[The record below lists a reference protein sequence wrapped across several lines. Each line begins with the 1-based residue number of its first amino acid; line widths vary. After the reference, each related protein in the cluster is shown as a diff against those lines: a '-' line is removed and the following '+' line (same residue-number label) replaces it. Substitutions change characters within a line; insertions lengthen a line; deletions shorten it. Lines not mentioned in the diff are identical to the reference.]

1 MKARMWTAV
10 VMATVLSAGLPMAS
24 FAQGACEINDSSPF
38 QVNGAKQYIIAAA
51 NSRRA
56 DEVPK
61 HLQNAIHVLTDDPS
75 KIKNDAGRQ
84 WMLLRAYAQWLQ
96 RENSSYVMKRG
107 DVGFTQNPAGS
118 QNLLLALD
126 SAATVIESM
135 LPQCK
140 EKVRPY
146 RAQFLSE
153 ILNKS
158 IAAMGAEQNDSA
170 SYFAN
175 LSLQVAG
182 ADPRPWNVLSAVY
195 QKQNKTDSAMIAM
208 EKVISLSGSDTLY
221 AKVKQQ
227 SRYNLAVITL
237 TRAEAEA
244 AGDKKDAE
252 IKAARTL
259 LESYLKDTPGDAN
272 AAQALGRAVRLSG
285 DTAAVTAI
293 FVDMVNA
300 PDKFSADQQFEAAS
314 NAAATGHD
322 ADAAKLFESG
332 LKKNPYHRVALLN
345 YANVLFTL
353 KDTERMGPVVVRLI
367 EVDPNFD
374 RGYRLMAGLW
384 QLRAR
389 AESDAAKKKSAND
402 SVLFYLDK
410 QAKTN
415 PRVDITLAQKSAN
428 SYSVQGTINNEG
440 SKTASWTMKLELLDV
455 TGAVV
460 ASKDVAVGPVD
471 AGGNTTF
478 SVKLD
483 APKAVAFRY
492 GPLK

>member
-10 VMATVLSAGLPMAS
+10 VSATVLGAGLPVAS
-24 FAQGACEINDSSPF
+24 FAQAACEINDSSPF

-61 HLQNAIHVLTDDPS
+61 HLQNAIRVLTDDPS

-126 SAATVIESM
+126 SAATVLESM

-227 SRYNLAVITL
+227 SRYNLAVIKL

-353 KDTERMGPVVVRLI
+353 KDTERMGPVVARLI

-460 ASKDVAVGPVD
+460 AAKDVAIGPVD

>member
-10 VMATVLSAGLPMAS
+10 VSATVLGAGLPVAS
-24 FAQGACEINDSSPF
+24 FAQAACEINDSSPF

-61 HLQNAIHVLTDDPS
+61 HLQNAIRVLTDDPS

-126 SAATVIESM
+126 SAATVLESM

-428 SYSVQGTINNEG
+428 SYSVQGTVNNEG

-460 ASKDVAVGPVD
+460 AAKDVAIGPVD

>member
-1 MKARMWTAV
+1 MQARMWTAV
-10 VMATVLSAGLPMAS
+10 ASATVLSAGMPTAS
-24 FAQGACEINDSSPF
+24 FAQRACEINDSSPF

-61 HLQNAIHVLTDDPS
+61 HLQNAIRVLTEDPS
-75 KIKNDAGRQ
+75 KIKNESGRQ

-96 RENSSYVMKRG
+96 RENASYVMKRG
-107 DVGFTQNPAGS
+107 DVGFTQNPAGA

-126 SAATVIESM
+126 SAATALESM
-135 LPQCK
+135 LPQCI

-146 RAQFLSE
+146 RAQFFGE
-153 ILNKS
+153 ILNRS
-158 IAAMGAEQNDSA
+158 IAAMGSEQNDSA
-170 SYFAN
+170 AYFAN

-195 QKQNKTDSAMIAM
+195 QKQSKTDSAMIAM
-208 EKVISLSGSDTLY
+208 EKVIALSGSDTLY

-227 SRYNLAVITL
+227 SRYNLAVSSL

-244 AGDKKDAE
+244 AGEKKDSE
-252 IKAARTL
+252 IKAARAL
-259 LESYLKDTPGDAN
+259 LEAYLKDAPGDAN

-293 FVDMVNA
+293 FSDMVNA
-300 PDKFSADQQFEAAS
+300 PDKFSADQLFEAAS

-322 ADAAKLFESG
+322 PDAAKLFADG
-332 LKKNPYHRVALLN
+332 LTKNPNHRVALLN

-353 KDTERMGPVVVRLI
+353 KDTERMAPVVSLLI

-374 RGYRLMAGLW
+374 RGYRLMAGMW

-389 AESDAAKKKSAND
+389 AESDAAKKRSAND

-410 QAKTN
+410 QTKTN
-415 PRVDITLAQKSAN
+415 PRVDITLAQQSAN
-428 SYSVQGTINNEG
+428 SYSVQGTVNNEG
-440 SKTASWTMKLELLDV
+440 SAAASWTMKLEFLDAA
-455 TGAVV
+455 GAVV
-460 ASKDVAVGPVD
+460 ATKDVAIGPVD

-483 APKAVAFRY
+483 TPKAVAYRY
-492 GPLK
+492 APLK

>member
-10 VMATVLSAGLPMAS
+10 VSATVLGAGLPVAS
-24 FAQGACEINDSSPF
+24 FAQAACEINDSSPF

-61 HLQNAIHVLTDDPS
+61 HLQNAIRVLTDDPS

-227 SRYNLAVITL
+227 SRYNLAVIKL

-483 APKAVAFRY
+483 APNAVAFRY

>member
-10 VMATVLSAGLPMAS
+10 VSATVLSAGAPLAS

-61 HLQNAIHVLTDDPS
+61 HLQNAIRVLTDDPS

-84 WMLLRAYAQWLQ
+84 WMLVRAYAQWLQ
-96 RENSSYVMKRG
+96 RENASYVMTRG
-107 DVGFTQNPAGS
+107 NVGFTQNPAGPH
-118 QNLLLALD
+118 NLLLALD
-126 SAATVIESM
+126 SAATAIESM

-146 RAQFLSE
+146 RAQFFGE

-182 ADPRPWNVLSAVY
+182 TDPRPWNVLSAVY

-208 EKVISLSGSDTLY
+208 EKVIALSGSDTVY

-227 SRYNLAVITL
+227 SRYNLAVIKL

-300 PDKFSADQQFEAAS
+300 PDKFSADQLFEAAS

-322 ADAAKLFESG
+322 PDAAKLFENG

-353 KDTERMGPVVVRLI
+353 KDTERMAPIVARLI

-389 AESDAAKKKSAND
+389 AESDAVKKKPAND
-402 SVLFYLDK
+402 SVLYYLEK
-410 QAKTN
+410 QTKTN
-415 PRVDITLAQKSAN
+415 PRVDITLAQRSAN
-428 SYSVQGTINNEG
+428 AYSVQGTVSNEG
-440 SKTASWTMKLELLDV
+440 SATASWTMKIELLDAA
-455 TGAVV
+455 GAVV
-460 ASKDVAVGPVD
+460 ATKDVAIGPVD

-478 SVKLD
+478 AVKLD
-483 APKAVAFRY
+483 APKAVAYRY
-492 GPLK
+492 APLK

>member
-10 VMATVLSAGLPMAS
+10 VSATVLGAGLPVAS
-24 FAQGACEINDSSPF
+24 FAQAACEINDSSPF

-61 HLQNAIHVLTDDPS
+61 HLQNAIRVLTDDPS

-460 ASKDVAVGPVD
+460 ASKDVAIGPVD

>member
-1 MKARMWTAV
+1 MKARLWTV
-10 VMATVLSAGLPMAS
+10 VVSVMVLSAGLPMAS

-38 QVNGAKQYIIAAA
+38 QVNGAKQYVIAAA
-51 NSRRA
+51 TSRRA

-61 HLQNAIHVLTDDPS
+61 HLQNAIRVLTDDPS

-96 RENSSYVMKRG
+96 RENASYVMKRG
-107 DVGFTQNPAGS
+107 DVGFTQNAAGS
-118 QNLLLALD
+118 HNLLLALD

-158 IAAMGAEQNDSA
+158 IAAMGAEQHDSA
-170 SYFAN
+170 TYFAN
-175 LSLQVAG
+175 LSLQVAA
-182 ADPRPWNVLSAVY
+182 ADPRPWNVLSAVF

-208 EKVISLSGSDTLY
+208 EKVIALSGSDTLY

-227 SRYNLAVITL
+227 SRYNLAVIKL

-244 AGDKKDAE
+244 AGDQKDAE

-322 ADAAKLFESG
+322 ADAAKLFENG

-353 KDTERMGPVVVRLI
+353 KDTDRMAPVVARLI

-402 SVLFYLDK
+402 SVLVYLDK
-410 QAKTN
+410 QTKTN
-415 PRVDITLAQKSAN
+415 PRVDITLAQKSAT
-428 SYSVQGTINNEG
+428 SFAVQGTVNNEG
-440 SKTASWTMKLELLDV
+440 SATASWTMKLELLDV
-455 TGAVV
+455 AGAVV
-460 ASKDVAVGPVD
+460 ASKDVAIGPVD

-478 SVKLD
+478 SVKVD

-492 GPLK
+492 APLK

>member
-24 FAQGACEINDSSPF
+24 VAQGACEINDSSPF

-61 HLQNAIHVLTDDPS
+61 HLQNAIRVLTDDPS

-227 SRYNLAVITL
+227 SRYNLAVIKL

-483 APKAVAFRY
+483 APNAVAFRY

>member
-10 VMATVLSAGLPMAS
+10 VSATVLGAGLPVAS
-24 FAQGACEINDSSPF
+24 FAQAACEINDSSPF

-61 HLQNAIHVLTDDPS
+61 HLQNAIRVLTDDPS

-227 SRYNLAVITL
+227 SRYNLAVIKL

-460 ASKDVAVGPVD
+460 ASKDVSIGPVD

-483 APKAVAFRY
+483 APNAVAFRY

>member
-1 MKARMWTAV
+1 MKVRMWTAV
-10 VMATVLSAGLPMAS
+10 VSATLLSTVMPTVS
-24 FAQGACEINDSSPF
+24 VAQGACQINDSSPF
-38 QVNGAKQYIIAAA
+38 QVNGAKQYVIAAA
-51 NSRRA
+51 AAKRA

-61 HLQNAIHVLTDDPS
+61 HLQNAIRVLTDDPS
-75 KIKNDAGRQ
+75 KIKNEAGRQ
-84 WMLLRAYAQWLQ
+84 WMLVRAYAQWLQ
-96 RENSSYVMKRG
+96 RENASYVMKRG

-126 SAATVIESM
+126 SAATAIEAM
-135 LPQCK
+135 LPQCT

-146 RAQFLSE
+146 RAQFFGE
-153 ILNKS
+153 ILNKA

-182 ADPRPWNVLSAVY
+182 SDPRPWNVLSSVY

-208 EKVISLSGSDTLY
+208 EKVIALSGSDTLFT
-221 AKVKQQ
+221 KVKQQ
-227 SRYNLAVITL
+227 SRYNLAVISL
-237 TRAEAEA
+237 TRAETEA
-244 AGDKKDAE
+244 AGPKKDAE
-252 IKAARTL
+252 IKAARAL
-259 LESYLKDTPGDAN
+259 LEAYLKDTPGDAN

-293 FVDMVNA
+293 FVDMLTA
-300 PDKFSADQQFEAAS
+300 PEKFSADQLFEAAS

-322 ADAAKLFESG
+322 PDAAKLFENG

-353 KDTERMGPVVVRLI
+353 KDTERMGPVVTRLVG
-367 EVDPNFD
+367 VDPNYD
-374 RGYRLMAGLW
+374 RAYRLMAGLW

-389 AESDAAKKKSAND
+389 ADADAAKKKSAND

-410 QAKTN
+410 QTKTN
-415 PRVDITLAQKSAN
+415 PRVDITLAQKSGNA
-428 SYSVQGTINNEG
+428 YSVQGTVSNEG
-440 SKTASWTMKLELLDV
+440 SATASWTMKLELLDAA
-455 TGAVV
+455 GAVV
-460 ASKDVAVGPVD
+460 ASKDVAIGPVD

-478 SVKLD
+478 SVKLE
-483 APKAVAFRY
+483 APNAIAFRY
-492 GPLK
+492 APLK

>member
-10 VMATVLSAGLPMAS
+10 VSATVLGAGLPVAS
-24 FAQGACEINDSSPF
+24 FAQAACEINDSSPF

-61 HLQNAIHVLTDDPS
+61 HLQNAIRVLTDDPS

-126 SAATVIESM
+126 SAATVLESM

-428 SYSVQGTINNEG
+428 SYSVQGTVNNEG

-460 ASKDVAVGPVD
+460 ASKDVAIGPVD

>member
-10 VMATVLSAGLPMAS
+10 VSATVLGAGLPVAS
-24 FAQGACEINDSSPF
+24 FAQAACEINDSSPF

-61 HLQNAIHVLTDDPS
+61 HLQNAIRVLTDDPS

-84 WMLLRAYAQWLQ
+84 WLLLRAYAQWLQ

-140 EKVRPY
+140 EKVSPY

-227 SRYNLAVITL
+227 SRYNLAVIKL

-428 SYSVQGTINNEG
+428 SYSVQGTVNNEG

-460 ASKDVAVGPVD
+460 ASKDVSIGPVD

-483 APKAVAFRY
+483 APNAVAFRY

>member
-10 VMATVLSAGLPMAS
+10 VSATVLGAGLPVAS
-24 FAQGACEINDSSPF
+24 FAQAACEINDSSPF

-61 HLQNAIHVLTDDPS
+61 HLQNAIRVLTDDPS

-227 SRYNLAVITL
+227 SRYNLAVIKL

-460 ASKDVAVGPVD
+460 ASKDVSIGPVD

>member
-10 VMATVLSAGLPMAS
+10 VSATVLGAGLPVAS
-24 FAQGACEINDSSPF
+24 FAQAACEINDSSPF

-61 HLQNAIHVLTDDPS
+61 HLQNAIRVLTDDPS

-126 SAATVIESM
+126 SAATVLESM

-353 KDTERMGPVVVRLI
+353 KDTERMGPVVARLI

-460 ASKDVAVGPVD
+460 AAKDVAIGPVD

>member
-61 HLQNAIHVLTDDPS
+61 HLQNAIRVLTDDPS

-483 APKAVAFRY
+483 APNAVAFRY

>member
-1 MKARMWTAV
+1 MDSGGERDGTRRRV
-10 VMATVLSAGLPMAS
+10 AGGFLRAGRVRDQRQQPVS
-24 FAQGACEINDSSPF
+24 GEWR
-38 QVNGAKQYIIAAA
+38 KQYIIAAA

-61 HLQNAIHVLTDDPS
+61 HLQNAIRVLTDDPS

-460 ASKDVAVGPVD
+460 ASKDVSIGPVD

>member
-1 MKARMWTAV
+1 MKVSMWAAMIGA
-10 VMATVLSAGLPMAS
+10 MALSGGVAS
-24 FAQGACEINDSSPF
+24 VAAAQGACEINDSSPF

-61 HLQNAIHVLTDDPS
+61 HLQNAIRVLTDDPS

-84 WMLLRAYAQWLQ
+84 WMLIRAYAQWLQ
-96 RENSSYVMKRG
+96 RDGATYVMKRG

-118 QNLLLALD
+118 QNLLLAID
-126 SAATVIESM
+126 SAATALESM

-140 EKVRPY
+140 ERVRPY
-146 RAQFLSE
+146 RAQFFGD

-158 IAAMGAEQNDSA
+158 IAAMAAEQNDSA
-170 SYFAN
+170 TYFAN
-175 LSLQVAG
+175 LSLQIAG
-182 ADPRPWNVLSAVY
+182 SDPRPWNVLSAVY
-195 QKQNKTDSAMIAM
+195 QKANKTDSAMLAM
-208 EKVISLSGSDTLY
+208 EKVIALSGSDTLF

-237 TRAEAEA
+237 TRAEGQP
-244 AGDKKDAE
+244 AGGQKDAG
-252 IKAARTL
+252 IKAARAL
-259 LESYLKDTPGDAN
+259 LEAYLKDTPGDAN

-293 FVDMVNA
+293 FADMMTA
-300 PDKFSADQQFEAAS
+300 PDKFTADQLFEGAS

-322 ADAAKLFESG
+322 ADAATLFENG
-332 LKKNPYHRVALLN
+332 LKKNPYHRLALLN
-345 YANVLFTL
+345 FANVLFTL
-353 KDTERMGPVVVRLI
+353 KDTERMAPIVTRLVG
-367 EVDPNFD
+367 VDPNFE

-389 AESDAAKKKSAND
+389 AESDAGRKRAAND
-402 SVLFYLDK
+402 SVLYYLDR
-410 QAKTN
+410 QTKTN
-415 PRVDITLAQKSAN
+415 PRVDITLAQQAGTAFQ
-428 SYSVQGTINNEG
+428 VQGTVNNEG
-440 SKTASWTMKLELLDV
+440 SASASWTMTIELLDAA
-455 TGAVV
+455 GAVV
-460 ASKDVAVGPVD
+460 ATKGVAIGPVD

-478 SVKLD
+478 AVKLE

-492 GPLK
+492 APLK

>member
-10 VMATVLSAGLPMAS
+10 VSATVLGAGLPVAS
-24 FAQGACEINDSSPF
+24 FAQAACEINDSSPF

-61 HLQNAIHVLTDDPS
+61 HLQNAIRVLTDDPS

-227 SRYNLAVITL
+227 SRYNLAVIKL

-428 SYSVQGTINNEG
+428 SYSVQGTVNNEG

-460 ASKDVAVGPVD
+460 ASKDVSIGPVD

-483 APKAVAFRY
+483 APNAVAFRY

>member
-10 VMATVLSAGLPMAS
+10 VSATVLSAGMPLAAV
-24 FAQGACEINDSSPF
+24 AQGACEINDSSPY
-38 QVNGAKQYIIAAA
+38 QVNGAKQYVIAAA
-51 NSRRA
+51 AAKRV

-61 HLQNAIHVLTDDPS
+61 HLQNAIRVLTDDPS

-96 RENSSYVMKRG
+96 RENASYVMKRG

-126 SAATVIESM
+126 SAATALESM
-135 LPQCK
+135 MPQCK

-146 RAQFLSE
+146 RTQFFNE

-170 SYFAN
+170 VYFAN
-175 LSLQVAG
+175 LALQVSVS
-182 ADPRPWNVLSAVY
+182 DPNPWNVLSAVY
-195 QKQNKTDSAMIAM
+195 QKQNKIDSAMTAM
-208 EKVISLSGSDTLY
+208 EKVIALSGSDTLY

-227 SRYNLAVITL
+227 SRYNLAVIKL
-237 TRAEAEA
+237 TRAESEA
-244 AGDKKDAE
+244 AGDAKDSH
-252 IKAARTL
+252 IKSARGL
-259 LESYLKDTPGDAN
+259 LEAYLKDTPGDAN

-293 FVDMVNA
+293 FADMVNA
-300 PDKFSADQQFEAAS
+300 PDKFSADQLFEAAS

-322 ADAAKLFESG
+322 ADASTLFENG

-353 KDTERMGPVVVRLI
+353 KDTDRMAPVVARLVD
-367 EVDPNFD
+367 VDPNFD

-389 AESDAAKKKSAND
+389 ATSDAAKKKLAND
-402 SVLFYLDK
+402 SVLYFLDK
-410 QAKTN
+410 QTKTN
-415 PRVDITLAQKSAN
+415 PRVDISLAQKTGTA
-428 SYSVQGTINNEG
+428 YAIQGTVNNEG
-440 SKTASWTMKLELLDV
+440 SAAASWTMKLELLDAG
-455 TGAVV
+455 GAVV
-460 ASKDVAVGPVD
+460 ATKDVAIGPVD

-483 APKAVAFRY
+483 APKAVAYRY
-492 GPLK
+492 APLK

>member
-10 VMATVLSAGLPMAS
+10 VSATVLGAGLPMAS
-24 FAQGACEINDSSPF
+24 FAQAACEINDSSPF

-61 HLQNAIHVLTDDPS
+61 HLQNAIRVLTDDPS

>member
-10 VMATVLSAGLPMAS
+10 VSATVLSAGLPMAS

-61 HLQNAIHVLTDDPS
+61 HLQNAIRVLTDDPS

-252 IKAARTL
+252 IKVARTL
-259 LESYLKDTPGDAN
+259 LESYLRDTPGDAN

-384 QLRAR
+384 QLLAR

-460 ASKDVAVGPVD
+460 ASKDVSIGPVD

>member
-10 VMATVLSAGLPMAS
+10 VSATVLGAGLPVAS
-24 FAQGACEINDSSPF
+24 FAQAACEINDSSPF

-61 HLQNAIHVLTDDPS
+61 HLQNAIRVLTDDPS

-460 ASKDVAVGPVD
+460 ASKDVSIGPVD

>member
-10 VMATVLSAGLPMAS
+10 VSATVLGAGLPVAS
-24 FAQGACEINDSSPF
+24 FAQAACEINDSSPF

-61 HLQNAIHVLTDDPS
+61 HLQNAIRVLTDDPS

-227 SRYNLAVITL
+227 SRYNLAVIKL

-332 LKKNPYHRVALLN
+332 LKKGIP
-345 YANVLFTL
+345 
-353 KDTERMGPVVVRLI
+353 
-367 EVDPNFD
+367 
-374 RGYRLMAGLW
+374 
-384 QLRAR
+384 
-389 AESDAAKKKSAND
+389 
-402 SVLFYLDK
+402 
-410 QAKTN
+410 
-415 PRVDITLAQKSAN
+415 
-428 SYSVQGTINNEG
+428 TIV
-440 SKTASWTMKLELLDV
+440 W
-455 TGAVV
+455 
-460 ASKDVAVGPVD
+460 
-471 AGGNTTF
+471 
-478 SVKLD
+478 
-483 APKAVAFRY
+483 RC
-492 GPLK
+492 

>member
-1 MKARMWTAV
+1 MKARMWTAIV
-10 VMATVLSAGLPMAS
+10 SATLLSAGLPTAA

-38 QVNGAKQYIIAAA
+38 QVNGAKQYVLAAA

-61 HLQNAIHVLTDDPS
+61 HLKNAIRVLTDDPS

-84 WMLLRAYAQWLQ
+84 WMLVRTYAQWLQ
-96 RENSSYVMKRG
+96 RENASYVMNRG
-107 DVGFTQNPAGS
+107 DVGFTQNAAGS

-126 SAATVIESM
+126 SAATAIESM

-146 RAQFLSE
+146 RVQFFTE

-158 IAAMGAEQNDSA
+158 ITAMGAEQNDSA
-170 SYFAN
+170 AYFAN

-182 ADPRPWNVLSAVY
+182 SDPRPWNVLSAVF
-195 QKQNKTDSAMIAM
+195 QKQNKPDSAVIAL
-208 EKVISLSGSDTLY
+208 EKVIALSGSDTLY
-221 AKVKQQ
+221 TKVKQQ
-227 SRYNLAVITL
+227 SRYNLAVMKL

-244 AGDKKDAE
+244 AGEKKDAE
-252 IKAARTL
+252 IKSARSL
-259 LESYLKDTPGDAN
+259 LEAYLKDTPGDAN

-293 FVDMVNA
+293 FGDMLSA
-300 PDKFSADQQFEAAS
+300 PDKFTADQLFEAAS
-314 NAAATGHD
+314 NAAATAHD
-322 ADAAKLFESG
+322 VDASKLFENG

-345 YANVLFTL
+345 YANVLYTL
-353 KDTERMGPVVVRLI
+353 KDTDRMAPVVMRLVD
-367 EVDPNFD
+367 VDPNYD
-374 RGYRLMAGLW
+374 RAYRLMAGLW

-389 AESDAAKKKSAND
+389 AELDAAKKKTAND

-410 QAKTN
+410 QTKTN
-415 PRVDITLAQKSAN
+415 PRVDITLAQKTGNAF
-428 SYSVQGTINNEG
+428 SVQGTVSNEG
-440 SKTASWTMKLELLDV
+440 SASASWTMKLELIDV
-455 TGAVV
+455 AGTVV
-460 ASKDVAVGPVD
+460 ATKDVAIGPVD

-478 SVKLD
+478 SVKVD
-483 APKAVAFRY
+483 APKAVAYRY
-492 GPLK
+492 APLK

>member
-1 MKARMWTAV
+1 MKVRMWTAV
-10 VMATVLSAGLPMAS
+10 VSATVLSAGLPMVS

-61 HLQNAIHVLTDDPS
+61 HLQNAIRVLTDDPS

-96 RENSSYVMKRG
+96 RENASYVMKRG

-175 LSLQVAG
+175 LSLQVAA

-208 EKVISLSGSDTLY
+208 EKVIALSGSDTLY

-227 SRYNLAVITL
+227 SRYNLAVIKL

-322 ADAAKLFESG
+322 PDAAKLFENG

-353 KDTERMGPVVVRLI
+353 KDTERMAPVVARLI

-410 QAKTN
+410 QTKTN

-428 SYSVQGTINNEG
+428 SYSVQGTVNNEG
-440 SKTASWTMKLELLDV
+440 SATASWTMKLELLDV
-455 TGAVV
+455 AGAVV
-460 ASKDVAVGPVD
+460 ASKDVAIGPVD

-492 GPLK
+492 APLK